1 MNNLESLSSQIE
13 KKITKVLDRLDTL
26 VERNKELEDRLNK
39 ALNRNLE
46 HEEVLESMKDKYKA
60 LKIAN
65 TITGS
70 GNNSIKETK
79 IEINSLIREV
89 DYCISQLSD

>member
-1 MNNLESLSSQIE
+1 MNNIESLSSQIE
-13 KKITKVLDRLDTL
+13 EKITKVLDRLNTL
-26 VERNKELEDRLNK
+26 VERNGVLEDRLNK
-39 ALNRNLE
+39 ALSNNLKY
-46 HEEVLESMKDKYKA
+46 EEVLESMKEKYKA

-70 GNNSIKETK
+70 DNNSIKETK

>member
-13 KKITKVLDRLDTL
+13 KKITKLLDRLDTL
-26 VERNKELEDRLNK
+26 VEKNKDLEDRLNK
-39 ALNRNLE
+39 ALNRNVE
-46 HEEVLESMKDKYKA
+46 HEEILESMKDKYKA

-65 TITGS
+65 TIIGS
-70 GNNSIKETK
+70 DNNSIKETK
-79 IEINSLIREV
+79 VEINSLIREV

>member
-1 MNNLESLSSQIE
+1 MNNIESLSSQIE
-13 KKITKVLDRLDTL
+13 EKITKVLDRLNTL
-26 VERNKELEDRLNK
+26 VERNGDLEDRLNK
-39 ALNRNLE
+39 ALSNNLE
-46 HEEVLESMKDKYKA
+46 YEEVLESMKEKYKS

-70 GNNSIKETK
+70 DNNSIKETK

>member
-13 KKITKVLDRLDTL
+13 KKITKLLDRLDTL
-26 VERNKELEDRLNK
+26 VEKNKDLEDRLNK
-39 ALNRNLE
+39 ALNRNVE
-46 HEEVLESMKDKYKA
+46 HEEILESMKDKYKA

-65 TITGS
+65 TIAGS
-70 GNNSIKETK
+70 DNNSIKETK

>member
-1 MNNLESLSSQIE
+1 LNNIESLSSQIE
-13 KKITKVLDRLDTL
+13 EKITKVLDRLNIL
-26 VERNKELEDRLNK
+26 VERNGDLEDRLNK
-39 ALNRNLE
+39 ALSNNLKY
-46 HEEVLESMKDKYKA
+46 EEVLESMKEKYKA

>member
-1 MNNLESLSSQIE
+1 MNNIESLSNQIE
-13 KKITKVLDRLDTL
+13 EKITKVLDSLNTL
-26 VERNKELEDRLNK
+26 VERNGDLEDRLNK
-39 ALNRNLE
+39 ALSNNLKY
-46 HEEVLESMKDKYKA
+46 EEVLESMKEKYKS

>member
-13 KKITKVLDRLDTL
+13 KKITKILDRLEKL
-26 VERNKELEDRLNK
+26 VKKNKELEDRLNK
-39 ALNRNLE
+39 ALNKNVE
-46 HEEVLESMKDKYKA
+46 HEEILESVKDKYKA

-70 GNNSIKETK
+70 DNNSIKETK
-79 IEINSLIREV
+79 VEINSLIREV

>member
-46 HEEVLESMKDKYKA
+46 HEEVLESIKDKYKA

-65 TITGS
+65 TITVS
-70 GNNSIKETK
+70 DNNSIKETK

>member
-1 MNNLESLSSQIE
+1 
-13 KKITKVLDRLDTL
+13 
-26 VERNKELEDRLNK
+26 
-39 ALNRNLE
+39 
-46 HEEVLESMKDKYKA
+46 MKDKYKA

-70 GNNSIKETK
+70 DNNSIKETK

>member
-1 MNNLESLSSQIE
+1 LNNLESLSSQIE
-13 KKITKVLDRLDTL
+13 EKITKVLDRLNTL
-26 VERNKELEDRLNK
+26 AKRNEELEDRLNK
-39 ALNRNLE
+39 ALNKKLE
-46 HEEVLESMKDKYKA
+46 YEEVLDSMKEKHKA
-60 LKIAN
+60 LMIAN

-70 GNNSIKETK
+70 DNNSIKETR

>member
-1 MNNLESLSSQIE
+1 MKNLEFLSSQIE
-13 KKITKVLDRLDTL
+13 KKITKLLDRLDTL
-26 VERNKELEDRLNK
+26 VKKNKELEDRLNK
-39 ALNRNLE
+39 ALNRNVE
-46 HEEVLESMKDKYKA
+46 HEEILESMKDKYKA

-70 GNNSIKETK
+70 DNNSIKETK